1 MVTKGKVQVGPLRQ
15 RKWGVVNLFS
25 EVPFQKCTTNADAS
39 HNGCDGLKK
48 HKETVFQRHN
58 GDDFHLKEVTFIL
71 SGQWT
76 GVELP
81 SLILALLVDHSED
94 CRAAMRC
101 TTRDA
106 GTGRCWGLLA
116 CCICLA
122 CTDRSE
128 ETVLLAWNKLHVT
141 EEQF

>member
-1 MVTKGKVQVGPLRQ
+1 MSLTY
-15 RKWGVVNLFS
+15 FF
-25 EVPFQKCTTNADAS
+25 EVPFQKCTTNADDTS
-39 HNGCDGLKK
+39 HNACDGLKK

-58 GDDFHLKEVTFIL
+58 GDDFHLKEVTLVL
-71 SGQWT
+71 SGQRT

-106 GTGRCWGLLA
+106 GTAR
-116 CCICLA
+116 
-122 CTDRSE
+122 R
-128 ETVLLAWNKLHVT
+128 
-141 EEQF
+141 